1 MRNAGT
7 LMPTP
12 PLAKDTAVLPAKSA
26 AHGSTDATDATDAT
40 GAVGEQDDFIEET
53 RAFWQSR
60 TDRVLTREDARE
72 IIENMTGFFRV
83 LLEWDRAKRSKS
95 PGGSAK

>member
-1 MRNAGT
+1 VSKRSPSMSNNQVRSPVQT
-7 LMPTP
+7 PPTP
-12 PLAKDTAVLPAKSA
+12 PVDPATEP
-26 AHGSTDATDATDAT
+26 G
-40 GAVGEQDDFIEET
+40 DFLEET

-83 LLEWDRAKRSKS
+83 LLEWDRAKRSKHTD
-95 PGGSAK
+95 SAD